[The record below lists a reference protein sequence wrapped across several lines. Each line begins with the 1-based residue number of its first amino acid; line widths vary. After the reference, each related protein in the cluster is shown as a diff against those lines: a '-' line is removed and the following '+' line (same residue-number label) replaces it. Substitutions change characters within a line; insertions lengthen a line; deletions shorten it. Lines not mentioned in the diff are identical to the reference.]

1 MQSTI
6 KQSEVQQE
14 YPCLKEIK
22 NNTFHSVVLFIAK
35 DEGMC
40 VYTNNTKEYEVGHF
54 TRIWAEDKFSVF
66 NGEVTIKNK

>member
-14 YPCLKEIK
+14 YPCLKQLITETQHI
-22 NNTFHSVVLFIAK
+22 VVLFIAK
-35 DEGMC
+35 DEGVC
-40 VYTNNTKEYEVGHF
+40 VYDSNKIHEVGHF
-54 TRIWAEDKFSVF
+54 TRVWAEDKFSVF

>member
-14 YPCLKEIK
+14 YPCLKELK
-22 NNTFHSVVLFIAK
+22 NELVHSVVLFLENN
-35 DEGMC
+35 EGVC
-40 VYTNNTKEYEVGHF
+40 VYNTGDLFKVGHF
-54 TRIWAEDKFSVF
+54 TRVWAEDKFSVF